1 MGGKTT
7 DTQGLFG
14 MGRDIHDWYAQQAGL
29 FQNKAD
35 EFYRNAQPHL
45 EKAMG
50 INDGLMG
57 LTNDQAVLGR
67 QIFGSMPL
75 YMEQQGNLA
84 NQQMGLAQ
92 RQGGFMD
99 AQQAAMAQAM
109 GYADKS
115 LGYADQAMGQADAS
129 RQQAQTAYGDSRA
142 LMNEYNSV
150 YRPANAKLI
159 NDAMNFNT
167 AAHREGLAQQAAA
180 DAGRAFSTTMKAN
193 AQQQL
198 SVGVNPNS
206 RRFQAQQNQNALA
219 LAAGRANAMTST
231 RRQAEQEGV
240 ARLTNAANS
249 KGGAHLLDA
258 SGNMFNAGTNAMNSA
273 TGAMNAGAGFVNAGT
288 SALGTGIQA
297 GNSLLDAGNQA
308 ASNAYSAYNS
318 LMSGALNAG
327 EFGNQSAQLTSG
339 LANNN
344 LGLVNGL
351 DQQYLGNWLQGLNI
365 NTQGLNALMGM
376 YGQGYGLEAQN
387 NANQNAFTNGLIG
400 AVGAAMMFSDRRLKR
415 DIERVGTYDN
425 GLPMYEFAYRD
436 APERRYRGVMADDV
450 LKIRP
455 EAVIVA
461 ADGYQRVNYPLL
473 GITLEAVA

>member
-67 QIFGSMPL
+67 QIFGSMPA
-75 YMEQQGNLA
+75 YMENQQNLA

-99 AQQAAMAQAM
+99 AQQAAMA
-109 GYADKS
+109 KS

-167 AAHREGLAQQAAA
+167 QAYRENLAQQAAA
-180 DAGRAFSTTMKAN
+180 DAGRAFSTTMNAN
-193 AQQQL
+193 AQQQR
-198 SVGVNPNS
+198 SYGVNPNS
-206 RRFQAQQNQNALA
+206 GRFQAQQNQNALA

-240 ARLTNAANS
+240 ARLTNAVNS

-273 TGAMNAGAGFVNAGT
+273 TSAMNAGAN
-288 SALGTGIQA
+288 ALGTGIQA

-308 ASNAYSAYNS
+308 ANNAYGAYNS
-318 LMSGALNAG
+318 LMSGALDAG
-327 EFGNQSAQLTSG
+327 KFGNESAQLTSG

-387 NANQNAFTNGLIG
+387 NANQNAFTNAVIG
-400 AVGAAMMFSDRRLKR
+400 AVGDMFK
-415 DIERVGTYDN
+415 
-425 GLPMYEFAYRD
+425 F
-436 APERRYRGVMADDV
+436 
-450 LKIRP
+450 KF
-455 EAVIVA
+455 
-461 ADGYQRVNYPLL
+461 
-473 GITLEAVA
+473 

>member
-7 DTQGLFG
+7 DTQGLFQ
-14 MGRDIHDWYAQQAGL
+14 MGRDVHDLYAKEAGL

-67 QIFGSMPL
+67 QIFGSMPA

-99 AQQAAMAQAM
+99 AQQAAMAQA
-109 GYADKS
+109 
-115 LGYADQAMGQADAS
+115 LGYADQAMGQANAS

-167 AAHREGLAQQAAA
+167 QAYRENLAQQAAA
-180 DAGRAFSTTMKAN
+180 DAGRAFSTTMNAN
-193 AQQQL
+193 AQQQR
-198 SVGVNPNS
+198 SMGVNPNS
-206 RRFQAQQNQNALA
+206 GRFQAQQNQNALA

-240 ARLTNAANS
+240 ARLTNAVNS

-273 TGAMNAGAGFVNAGT
+273 NSAMNAGTN
-288 SALGTGIQA
+288 ALGTGIQA

-308 ASNAYSAYNS
+308 ANNAYSAYNS

-351 DQQYLGNWLQGLNI
+351 DQQYLGNWLQRLNI

-387 NANQNAFTNGLIG
+387 NANQNAFTNAMIG
-400 AVGAAMMFSDRRLKR
+400 AVGNMFK
-415 DIERVGTYDN
+415 
-425 GLPMYEFAYRD
+425 F
-436 APERRYRGVMADDV
+436 
-450 LKIRP
+450 KF
-455 EAVIVA
+455 
-461 ADGYQRVNYPLL
+461 
-473 GITLEAVA
+473 

>member
-1 MGGKTT
+1 MGSKSTNSTPLFALGDEFRIFYGDQFNSYEDKYNKFYQDAMPYRDAAMANNTALM
-7 DTQGLFG
+7 GL
-14 MGRDIHDWYAQQAGL
+14 MNQQAGL
-29 FQNKAD
+29 
-35 EFYRNAQPHL
+35 
-45 EKAMG
+45 
-50 INDGLMG
+50 
-57 LTNDQAVLGR
+57 
-67 QIFGSMPL
+67 
-75 YMEQQGNLA
+75 A
-84 NQQMGLAQ
+84 NQMYGAMPGYTSGQSALAGQQAALSQ
-92 RQGGFMD
+92 RQGAFMD
-99 AQQAAMAQAM
+99 AQQAAMA
-109 GYADKS
+109 KS

-142 LMNEYNSV
+142 LMNEYNST

-167 AAHREGLAQQAAA
+167 AAYRENLAQQAAA
-180 DAGRAFSTTMKAN
+180 DAGRAFNTTMGAN
-193 AQQQL
+193 ARQQA
-198 SVGVNPNS
+198 SMGVNPNS
-206 RRFQAQQNQNALA
+206 GRFQAQQNQNALA
-219 LAAGRANAMTST
+219 LAAERSRTATDT
-231 RRQAEQEGV
+231 RRWAEQEAV
-240 ARLTNAANS
+240 TRLTNATNS

-273 TGAMNAGAGFVNAGT
+273 TSAMNAGAN
-288 SALGTGIQA
+288 ALGTGIQA

-308 ASNAYSAYNS
+308 ANNAYGAYNS

-351 DQQYLGNWLQGLNI
+351 DQQYLDNMLQALNI
-365 NTQGLNALMGM
+365 YTQGINAQMGL
-376 YGQGYGLEAQN
+376 YGQGVGVNAQN

-400 AVGAAMMFSDRRLKR
+400 MGGQALGGGFGTMLGAAMFSDRRLKQ

-450 LKIRP
+450 LKLRP
-455 EAVIVA
+455 EAVLVA
-461 ADGYQRVNYPLL
+461 ADGYQRVNYALL

>member
-7 DTQGLFG
+7 DTQGLFQ

-75 YMEQQGNLA
+75 YMENQANLA

-99 AQQAAMAQAM
+99 AQQAAMA
-109 GYADKS
+109 KS
-115 LGYADQAMGQADAS
+115 LGYADQAMGQANDS

-142 LMNEYNSV
+142 LTNEYNSV

-167 AAHREGLAQQAAA
+167 AAYREGLAQQAAA
-180 DAGRAFSTTMKAN
+180 DAGRAFSTTMNAN
-193 AQQQL
+193 AQQQR
-198 SVGVNPNS
+198 SMGVNPNS
-206 RRFQAQQNQNALA
+206 RRFQAMQNQNALA
-219 LAAGRANAMTST
+219 LAAERSRITTDT
-231 RRQAEQEGV
+231 RRRAEQEGV
-240 ARLTNAANS
+240 TRQINAVNS

-258 SGNMFNAGTNAMNSA
+258 SGNMFNAGTNAMSSA
-273 TGAMNAGAGFVNAGT
+273 TGAMNAGAN
-288 SALGTGIQA
+288 ALGTGIQA
-297 GNSLLDAGNQA
+297 GNSLLDVGNQA
-308 ASNAYSAYNS
+308 ANKAYGAYNS

-400 AVGAAMMFSDRRLKR
+400 AIGNMFSFAPIK
-415 DIERVGTYDN
+415 
-425 GLPMYEFAYRD
+425 LP
-436 APERRYRGVMADDV
+436 
-450 LKIRP
+450 
-455 EAVIVA
+455 
-461 ADGYQRVNYPLL
+461 
-473 GITLEAVA
+473 